1 MPERNTD
8 IRLNIYSNSVLIDNR
23 YGWFKLVQ
31 FLVAIFLFLDTNP
44 KFLGRILFKIVIK
57 VT

>member
-8 IRLNIYSNSVLIDNR
+8 ILLNIYSNSVLIDNR

-44 KFLGRILFKIVIK
+44 KFLGRILF
-57 VT
+57 